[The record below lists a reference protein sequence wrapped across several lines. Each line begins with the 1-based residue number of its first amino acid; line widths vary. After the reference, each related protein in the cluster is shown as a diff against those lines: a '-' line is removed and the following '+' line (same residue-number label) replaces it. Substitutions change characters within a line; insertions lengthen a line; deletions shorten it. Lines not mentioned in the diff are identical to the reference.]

1 MFRYRDER
9 RIYHGLLVLLA
20 TLPATATAQS
30 VPVDGIAAIVNAE
43 VISIGEVLRAAAL
56 VRDSALWNAAGACGP
71 WAGREPRAKTLRP
84 PEQEEPAAPGRQ
96 LSQAL
101 ECLIDRTLV
110 FREVRRFP
118 QLDVSE
124 SEVRDAY
131 EQVAGSF
138 ESPDAFG
145 RELQRYGLT
154 PDGVRSD
161 LRLQLLIAN
170 YIDDRFR
177 ATVDISRQQAR
188 DYWEQTLAPDMRRRG
203 IEVPSFES
211 VTENFI
217 IPILREREVN
227 RRVQSW
233 VSDLRQRA
241 TIRRNLS
248 RARQ

>member
-1 MFRYRDER
+1 MPRYRDER
-9 RIYHGLLVLLA
+9 NVYQGLLVLLA
-20 TLPATATAQS
+20 ILPATAAAQS
-30 VPVDGIAAIVNAE
+30 VPVDGIAAIVNGE
-43 VISIGEVLRAAAL
+43 VISIGEVHRAAAL
-56 VRDSALWNAAGACGP
+56 VHDSALWNAAGACGP
-71 WAGREPRAKTLRP
+71 WAGREPRAETRRP
-84 PEQEEPAAPGRQ
+84 PEQEEPAAPGQQ

-138 ESPDAFG
+138 ESLGAFD
-145 RELQRYGLT
+145 REMQRYELT

-161 LRLQLLIAN
+161 LRLQLMIAN
-170 YIDDRFR
+170 YIDNRFR
-177 ATVDISRQQAR
+177 ATVDISRRQAR
-188 DYWEQTLAPDMRRRG
+188 DYWEQTLAPEMRRNG

-211 VTENFI
+211 DAEDFV

-227 RRVQSW
+227 HRVQSW
-233 VSDLRQRA
+233 ISDLRQRA
-241 TIRRNLS
+241 SISRTLS
-248 RARQ
+248 RAQQ